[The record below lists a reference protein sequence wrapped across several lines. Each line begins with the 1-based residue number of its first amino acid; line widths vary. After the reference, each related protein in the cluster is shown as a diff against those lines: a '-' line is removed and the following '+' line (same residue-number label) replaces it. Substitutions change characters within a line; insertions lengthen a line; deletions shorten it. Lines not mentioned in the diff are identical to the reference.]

1 MRRRKLGWL
10 FLLAVAA
17 AGCTSPPYTPPRAPQ
32 ASAQIPPEVV
42 YQKGHFVGGGGA
54 KLFEQSWR
62 PDKTPRAVVVLV
74 HGLKDHSSRYR
85 DLGIHLAYRGVA
97 AYAFDLR
104 GHGYSE
110 GVRDH
115 IDSLDHAV
123 TDLDALV
130 ALVRDRQPGKPIYLL
145 GQGFGASLA
154 AVYAVRKAG
163 PKSPVAGLVLSAPPL
178 RGEVKRSER
187 VGTRAAAIFGPR
199 THQLEIDLSKW
210 SSDPVVVAAW
220 RTDPLVYEGQP
231 TASTAGEVLRAS
243 DEVQKRAA
251 ELKLPLLMVFGSGDV
266 VASADQGKV
275 LVERVGSTDK
285 NFQLYEGLFHDLFRE
300 PRRAEVIG
308 DVLTWVN
315 NHAGQYA
322 QDQAAAQAAAQAEAQ
337 AQAAKAAQGTDP
349 TSTSGKTAAS
359 AKKPATK

>member
-1 MRRRKLGWL
+1 
-10 FLLAVAA
+10 V
-17 AGCTSPPYTPPRAPQ
+17 
-32 ASAQIPPEVV
+32 I
-42 YQKGHFVGGGGA
+42 YQRGHFVGGEGV

-85 DLGIHLAYRGVA
+85 DLGIHLAYRGLA

-115 IDSLDHAV
+115 IDSLDNAV
-123 TDLDALV
+123 IDLDALV
-130 ALVRDRQPGKPIYLL
+130 TLVRDRQPGKPIYLL

-210 SSDPVVVAAW
+210 SSDPAVVAAW

-243 DEVQKRAA
+243 DEVQKRAG
-251 ELKLPLLMVFGSGDV
+251 ELKLPLLVVFRIGRRGGQCRSRQGAGRTGRFHRQELPAVRGAVPRSVPRAPAQRGDRRR
-266 VASADQGKV
+266 AHLGEQ
-275 LVERVGSTDK
+275 
-285 NFQLYEGLFHDLFRE
+285 
-300 PRRAEVIG
+300 PRRAIRARSGGGAGGRPGRGPGPGGQGRSGDRPDICIG
-308 DVLTWVN
+308 
-315 NHAGQYA
+315 
-322 QDQAAAQAAAQAEAQ
+322 
-337 AQAAKAAQGTDP
+337 
-349 TSTSGKTAAS
+349 
-359 AKKPATK
+359 KKPQPAARKRRPSSAHVARRRGLVSDRRGTHVP

>member
-10 FLLAVAA
+10 VLVAVAA

-32 ASAQIPPEVV
+32 ASAQIPPEVA
-42 YQKGHFVGGGGA
+42 YQKGHFVGGGGL

-62 PDKTPRAVVVLV
+62 PDKPPRAVVVLV

-97 AYAFDLR
+97 VYAFDLR

-115 IDSLDHAV
+115 IDSLDNAV
-123 TDLDALV
+123 TDVEALV
-130 ALVRDRQPGKPIYLL
+130 TLVRDRQPGKPIYLV

-154 AVYAVRKAG
+154 AVYAARKAD

-178 RGEVKRSER
+178 RGNVKRSER
-187 VGTRAAAIFGPR
+187 VGTRAAAIFSPR
-199 THQLEIDLSKW
+199 THQLEIDLAKW
-210 SSDPVVVAAW
+210 SSDPSVVAAW
-220 RTDPLVYEGQP
+220 RTDPLVYDGQP

-243 DEVQKRAA
+243 DELQKRAG
-251 ELKLPLLMVFGSGDV
+251 ELKLPLLVMFGSADV
-266 VASADQGKV
+266 VASADQGKA
-275 LVERVGSTDK
+275 LVEHAGATDK

-300 PRRAEVIG
+300 PRRSEVIG
-308 DVLTWVN
+308 DVLTWVS

-322 QDQAAAQAAAQAEAQ
+322 EDQAKAKAEAQAAAQAEA
-337 AQAAKAAQGTDP
+337 AKAAQANSP
-349 TSTSGKTAAS
+349 PPAPSGK
-359 AKKPATK
+359 KK

>member
-10 FLLAVAA
+10 VLLAVAA

-42 YQKGHFVGGGGA
+42 YQKGHFVGGGGL

-97 AYAFDLR
+97 VYAFDLR

-115 IDSLDHAV
+115 IDSLDNAV

-130 ALVRDRQPGKPIYLL
+130 TLVRDRQPGKPIYLL

-154 AVYAVRKAG
+154 AVYAARKAD

-187 VGTRAAAIFGPR
+187 RGHAGGGDLRPAHPSAGDRSGEVVQRSRRWWPPGGPIR
-199 THQLEIDLSKW
+199 W
-210 SSDPVVVAAW
+210 S
-220 RTDPLVYEGQP
+220 T
-231 TASTAGEVLRAS
+231 TASPPPPPPARCCA
-243 DEVQKRAA
+243 
-251 ELKLPLLMVFGSGDV
+251 
-266 VASADQGKV
+266 
-275 LVERVGSTDK
+275 
-285 NFQLYEGLFHDLFRE
+285 
-300 PRRAEVIG
+300 
-308 DVLTWVN
+308 
-315 NHAGQYA
+315 
-322 QDQAAAQAAAQAEAQ
+322 
-337 AQAAKAAQGTDP
+337 
-349 TSTSGKTAAS
+349 
-359 AKKPATK
+359 PATSCRSAPAS

>member
-10 FLLAVAA
+10 VLLAVAA
-17 AGCTSPPYTPPRAPQ
+17 AGCTSPPYVAPRAPQ
-32 ASAQIPPEVV
+32 ASAQIPPEVA
-42 YQKGHFVGGGGA
+42 YQKGHFVGGGGL

-97 AYAFDLR
+97 VYAFDLR

-115 IDSLDHAV
+115 IDSLDNAV
-123 TDLDALV
+123 TDVEALV
-130 ALVRDRQPGKPIYLL
+130 TLVRDRQPGKPIYLL

-154 AVYAVRKAG
+154 AVYAARKAD

-178 RGEVKRSER
+178 RGDVKRSER
-187 VGTRAAAIFGPR
+187 VGTRAAAIFSPR
-199 THQLEIDLSKW
+199 THQLEIDLAKW
-210 SSDPVVVAAW
+210 SSDPSVVAAW
-220 RTDPLVYEGQP
+220 RTDPLVYDGQP

-243 DEVQKRAA
+243 DELQKRAG
-251 ELKLPLLMVFGSGDV
+251 ELKLPLLVMFGSADV
-266 VASADQGKV
+266 VASADQGKA
-275 LVERVGSTDK
+275 LVEHAGATDK

-300 PRRAEVIG
+300 PRRSEVIG
-308 DVLTWVN
+308 DVLTWVS

-322 QDQAAAQAAAQAEAQ
+322 EDQAKAKAEAQAAAQAEA
-337 AQAAKAAQGTDP
+337 AKAAQAKSP
-349 TSTSGKTAAS
+349 TPTPSGK
-359 AKKPATK
+359 KK